1 MHEAESLSNQM
12 SKDRNQEKKINHTK
26 RIWKNKGENIKNIN
40 QRGQT
45 KIFNW
50 RFKLNW
56 KISLTKEKINKKNEG
71 QIRKKKTKTLI
82 ENEIE
87 SQKSFNKRGKEK
99 IKNNKNKD
107 LNEKQNICEIVIEGL
122 NLKKKQIFYKR
133 NNNEL
138 RN

>member
-1 MHEAESLSNQM
+1 
-12 SKDRNQEKKINHTK
+12 
-26 RIWKNKGENIKNIN
+26 
-40 QRGQT
+40 
-45 KIFNW
+45 
-50 RFKLNW
+50 
-56 KISLTKEKINKKNEG
+56 
-71 QIRKKKTKTLI
+71 LI

>member
-1 MHEAESLSNQM
+1 M
-12 SKDRNQEKKINHTK
+12 
-26 RIWKNKGENIKNIN
+26 
-40 QRGQT
+40 
-45 KIFNW
+45 
-50 RFKLNW
+50 NW
-56 KISLTKEKINKKNEG
+56 KISLTKGKINQKNEG
-71 QIRKKKTKTLI
+71 QIRKNKKTKTLI

>member
-1 MHEAESLSNQM
+1 
-12 SKDRNQEKKINHTK
+12 
-26 RIWKNKGENIKNIN
+26 
-40 QRGQT
+40 
-45 KIFNW
+45 
-50 RFKLNW
+50 LNW
-56 KISLTKEKINKKNEG
+56 KISLTKGKINKKNEG

-122 NLKKKQIFYKR
+122 NWKKKQIFYKR